1 MKQFISNISKKNS
14 PFPMTRCASSFPI
27 SPTNRYKIREI
38 SAKFRSHSPRKGKPN
53 LYFNNNSLVQKG
65 YSSFY
70 NNSTYTHRRSVS
82 NISQNANGN
91 KVYSELIEKEK
102 ETLSQKKKI
111 KGKLI
116 KMLKSKIVLNKK
128 MYGDCDEFFHPEEEM
143 ARRKKK
149 GEKLLQR
156 HKKYTLN
163 QNFRQIKLKITP
175 DLFSNVKVS
184 FRYEDFYQSPE
195 EIILNNFTKEEI
207 KLIKQS
213 PKYFSLDKP
222 PFKGSRLN
230 LISTLKDIIN
240 EEERIEQEKNKS
252 KSCHSSL
259 KQNSYIYEDIYHKQ
273 NKLSKNQKK
282 KQKRK
287 SMDISSSKEKK
298 KQSTNASMILKNRN
312 VLCHSAINITNKS
325 EMSIFTKNNFYNP
338 NLFSCMEY
346 DKIFEE
352 IQNRKKQTILH
363 RQENIKYKKEK
374 FEALKNIHIRH
385 LNKSNE
391 EMFEA
396 RKVIKQ
402 LEKVYLHHKNV
413 Y

>member
-1 MKQFISNISKKNS
+1 
-14 PFPMTRCASSFPI
+14 MTRRTSSFPV
-27 SPTNRYKIREI
+27 SLTNRYKIREI
-38 SAKFRSHSPRKGKPN
+38 SARFRSHSPRKGKQN
-53 LYFNNNSLVQKG
+53 LYFNNNSLAQEG
-65 YSSFY
+65 SLSFY
-70 NNSTYTHRRSVS
+70 NNSTFTHRRSVS
-82 NISQNANGN
+82 NISQIPNEN

-102 ETLSQKKKI
+102 ETIAQKKKI

-156 HKKYTLN
+156 HKKYTIN
-163 QNFRQIKLKITP
+163 QNFRQINLKITP
-175 DLFSNVKVS
+175 DFFSNVKVS
-184 FRYEDFYQSPE
+184 FRYEDLYESPE
-195 EIILNNFTKEEI
+195 EIILNNFTKDEI
-207 KLIKQS
+207 TLIKQS
-213 PKYFSLDKP
+213 PKYFALDKP
-222 PFKGSRLN
+222 PFKGAKLN
-230 LISTLKDIIN
+230 IISTLKDMIN

-259 KQNSYIYEDIYHKQ
+259 EKKSYIYEDIHHKQ
-273 NKLSKNQKK
+273 NKLAKIHKMKRN
-282 KQKRK
+282 RK
-287 SMDISSSKEKK
+287 SIDNNLSKEKK
-298 KQSTNASMILKNRN
+298 KQSTTSTMGLKNRR
-312 VLCHSAINITNKS
+312 VLCRSTTNIITNKN
-325 EMSIFTKNNFYNP
+325 EMSLLTKNNFYNP

-352 IQNRKKQTILH
+352 IENRKKETILH
-363 RQENIKYKKEK
+363 RQDNIRYKKEK
-374 FEALKNIHIRH
+374 FEALKNIHIRN

-402 LEKVYLHHKNV
+402 LEKVYIHHKNV